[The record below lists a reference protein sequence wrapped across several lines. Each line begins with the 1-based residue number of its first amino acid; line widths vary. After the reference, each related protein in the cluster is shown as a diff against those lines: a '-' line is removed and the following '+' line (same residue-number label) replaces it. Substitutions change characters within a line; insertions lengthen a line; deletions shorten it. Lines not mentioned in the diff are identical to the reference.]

1 VNNFQPRLNHDPC
14 SNSYNVS
21 CKQHPNF
28 SYRIEPLSFPQA
40 NVTPTLRGFQRP
52 SFPPQAPPPQK
63 SNLESMLESV
73 LLAQQE
79 QDEHIKQLTFK
90 VDLLIT
96 HNKMLETQIG
106 QQANY
111 LLHLLVDYQV
121 SLNRTQVN
129 NAMPLC

>member
-1 VNNFQPRLNHDPC
+1 
-14 SNSYNVS
+14 
-21 CKQHPNF
+21 
-28 SYRIEPLSFPQA
+28 
-40 NVTPTLRGFQRP
+40 
-52 SFPPQAPPPQK
+52 
-63 SNLESMLESV
+63 MLESV

-129 NAMPLC
+129 NAMPLCWEVAHG